1 MSKSKAE
8 SKARRVRLTE
18 EVLADLSDEEIDHLA
33 WILSQAYL
41 SGQTPQEAAVDAV
54 EYIGHCAP
62 MPGPIP
68 EPGPAV
74 PGGGDSVMSEK
85 FRNEHERELY
95 LASASGLY
103 EVAPRASMSE
113 IDAQAWQAVLA
124 YRARCQPDPI
134 PDAGPT
140 EADLRGEVDHD

>member
-18 EVLADLSDEEIDHLA
+18 EVLAHLSGSQIDGLA
-33 WILSQAYL
+33 MVLAQAYL

-54 EYIGHCAP
+54 AYIGQCAP

-74 PGGGDSVMSEK
+74 TGKS
-85 FRNEHERELY
+85 NELY
-95 LASASGLY
+95 H
-103 EVAPRASMSE
+103 
-113 IDAQAWQAVLA
+113 A
-124 YRARCQPDPI
+124 YRAS
-134 PDAGPT
+134 GGGVT
-140 EADLRGEVDHD
+140 